1 MSDYYFNKLKISNTG
16 KYEIKI
22 LDEEN
27 LMIQMINV
35 NILEEL
41 IKNVIHQ

>member
-1 MSDYYFNKLKISNTG
+1 MSDYYFNKLKISNAG
-16 KYEIKI
+16 QYELKI

-27 LMIQMINV
+27 ITLQMINV

-41 IKNVIHQ
+41 IKL